1 MKLGSSFAKIS
12 KCNEYKTLE
21 QYRAKNILRQIT
33 KEKFFLTGEQKYQNT
48 HTEAPITQYVHLLTH
63 SSPCPR
69 CYFIII
75 WHDSTMFHNEA
86 QFNSVAVCTS
96 WGKWYWRLLYRISK
110 VNQELHSR
118 HFCLIWIQRKPWQ
131 LETFLAAVHRIW
143 IEGCQHF

>member
-69 CYFIII
+69 CYMTQSIV
-75 WHDSTMFHNEA
+75 EA
-86 QFNSVAVCTS
+86 KLKRIVQEKSSISV
-96 WGKWYWRLLYRISK
+96 IS
-110 VNQELHSR
+110 
-118 HFCLIWIQRKPWQ
+118 
-131 LETFLAAVHRIW
+131 
-143 IEGCQHF
+143 